1 MARRRRNSDGFQAI
15 LKMQAGEAEEVAMQT
30 GERRKNKRYRIKSG
44 IAALMLADSSLIA
57 RIIDISATGLSLV
70 CGQCGM
76 KKNSLLEM
84 DILLLDDI
92 KRPDNDIFFPNVRCT
107 VVATDFFTEHAGYS
121 QLPMTRCSVR
131 FHSEIPLHS
140 YPLHRFARK
149 KPTECL
155 EKSRND

>member
-1 MARRRRNSDGFQAI
+1 MARRRRNSDGFRAI
-15 LKMQAGEAEEVAMQT
+15 LKMQARETEEVFVQT

-57 RIIDISATGLSLV
+57 RIVDISTSGLSLV
-70 CGQCGM
+70 CGQAEM

-92 KRPDNDIFFPNVRCT
+92 RRPDNDIFFPNVQCT
-107 VVATDFFTEHAGYS
+107 VVAMDFFTEQTGYS
-121 QLPMTRCSVR
+121 QQAMTRCSVR
-131 FHSEIPLHS
+131 FHREIPLHS

-149 KPTECL
+149 KSTECL
-155 EKSRND
+155 EKSQLG